1 MLCFH
6 CKRTRCLHT
15 SNEVHLFFFHNIQ
28 ADTRARQMST
38 EVAVGNKLVTTI
50 QTCVC
55 DGYTQMPA
63 SDDYVNQV
71 SRWRTGQWRNTDV
84 CIYITALINVYS

>member
-6 CKRTRCLHT
+6 CQRCLHT
-15 SNEVHLFFFHNIQ
+15 SNEVHLFLFHNIQ

-63 SDDYVNQV
+63 SDVYVNQV
-71 SRWRTGQWRNTDV
+71 SQLALGNGEIQMYV
-84 CIYITALINVYS
+84 YITALINVYS